1 MIVEVNE
8 PLRLDREFV
17 QDPHGLYRRLRTEA
31 PAHPVVMW
39 GGVRAWL
46 VTRYAEAR
54 ALLNDPR
61 LSKDQARA
69 LALFPPGTDGSHAS
83 SLNVNMLLKDPPD
96 HTRLR
101 RLVSKA
107 FTARAV
113 EQLRAGIERIADE
126 LLDGIELGAADGAV
140 DLMEDFAAPL
150 PIRVIGELLGV
161 SAADRDIFKTGVE
174 PVLTTTNAEELRT
187 ALAGLTTLLSDLI
200 ADKRERPADDLLTAL

>member
-1 MIVEVNE
+1 MIVEVDE
-8 PLRLDREFV
+8 PVRLDREFV
-17 QDPHGLYRRLRTEA
+17 QDPHALYRRLRTEA

-61 LSKDQARA
+61 LGKDQARA

-83 SLNVNMLLKDPPD
+83 SLNVNMLLRDPPD

-113 EQLRAGIERIADE
+113 ERLRPGIEQITDE
-126 LLDGIELGAADGAV
+126 LLDGIDSRAAEGAV
-140 DLMEDFAAPL
+140 DLMEQFAAPF
-150 PIRVIGELLGV
+150 RCE
-161 SAADRDIFKTGVE
+161 
-174 PVLTTTNAEELRT
+174 
-187 ALAGLTTLLSDLI
+187 
-200 ADKRERPADDLLTAL
+200 

>member
-1 MIVEVNE
+1 MIAEVNE
-8 PLRLDREFV
+8 PVRLDRDFV

-69 LALFPPGTDGSHAS
+69 LALFPPGTDSSHAS

-96 HTRLR
+96 HTGLR

-113 EQLRAGIERIADE
+113 EQLRRE
-126 LLDGIELGAADGAV
+126 LSESQSNCSTASSLV
-140 DLMEDFAAPL
+140 
-150 PIRVIGELLGV
+150 RRTV
-161 SAADRDIFKTGVE
+161 R
-174 PVLTTTNAEELRT
+174 LT
-187 ALAGLTTLLSDLI
+187 
-200 ADKRERPADDLLTAL
+200 